1 MLSLIISRLLVSG
14 LKNSNQH
21 KQTKGQKRMT
31 NKMIKDLLSTL
42 KLLKNYSDVQ
52 SKRIDLLEKR
62 CKRLEDKENK
72 NDKIFSRYQMTA
84 DSVEGVPFP
93 EVEAKQ

>member
-1 MLSLIISRLLVSG
+1 
-14 LKNSNQH
+14 
-21 KQTKGQKRMT
+21 
-31 NKMIKDLLSTL
+31 MIKDLLSTL

>member
-1 MLSLIISRLLVSG
+1 MSERLED
-14 LKNSNQH
+14 LKDQS
-21 KQTKGQKRMT
+21 KT
-31 NKMIKDLLSTL
+31 NE
-42 KLLKNYSDVQ
+42 LLKRYCDVQ

-62 CKRLEDKENK
+62 CKRLENKENK

>member
-1 MLSLIISRLLVSG
+1 
-14 LKNSNQH
+14 
-21 KQTKGQKRMT
+21 MT

-84 DSVEGVPFP
+84 DSVEEVPFP

>member
-1 MLSLIISRLLVSG
+1 
-14 LKNSNQH
+14 
-21 KQTKGQKRMT
+21 
-31 NKMIKDLLSTL
+31 MIKDLLSTL

-62 CKRLEDKENK
+62 CKRLEDKENN

>member
-1 MLSLIISRLLVSG
+1 
-14 LKNSNQH
+14 
-21 KQTKGQKRMT
+21 MT

-72 NDKIFSRYQMTA
+72 NNKIFSRYQMTA

>member
-1 MLSLIISRLLVSG
+1 
-14 LKNSNQH
+14 
-21 KQTKGQKRMT
+21 MT

>member
-1 MLSLIISRLLVSG
+1 MLLL
-14 LKNSNQH
+14 N
-21 KQTKGQKRMT
+21 KQTKEQKMSNRL
-31 NKMIKDLLSTL
+31 KDL
-42 KLLKNYSDVQ
+42 KDQKDINELLKKFIDLQ
-52 SKRIDLLEKR
+52 SGRIDLLEKR

-84 DSVEGVPFP
+84 DSVEEVPFP

>member
-1 MLSLIISRLLVSG
+1 
-14 LKNSNQH
+14 
-21 KQTKGQKRMT
+21 MT

-62 CKRLEDKENK
+62 CKRLEDKENN

>member
-1 MLSLIISRLLVSG
+1 
-14 LKNSNQH
+14 
-21 KQTKGQKRMT
+21 MT

-93 EVEAKQ
+93 EVEAK